1 MAIKIQDKMKKTLFI
16 LALLVSSVG
25 FGQSL
30 EEYMQEAAVNNPS
43 LKAKYLAY
51 EAALQKVPQVGSLPD
66 PELSFGFFASP
77 VETRV
82 GPQRARFEARQMFPW
97 FGTLG
102 AQKDAATEMAKA
114 KYELFINARNEI
126 FFGVE
131 KAYYQLYEL
140 DEATRITKE
149 NIRILETYERLA
161 LTRFENN
168 QGGMIDVLRV
178 QLETGELKTQLLN
191 LAERRKAVV
200 SDLNAMLNRPETYVS
215 TIETVA
221 ERQPELEIPS
231 LLDSIK
237 SQNPML
243 LGLEHQRQA
252 SLNSSVAAKRNGAPK
267 FGVGLSYTVV
277 DKRTDMDV
285 PQNGQDVWMPM
296 MSVSLPIYRKKY
308 NGQYKEQQLLSEM
321 YEAEH
326 LDKGNMLNS
335 KLQMAVADMTD
346 ADNRL
351 SLYREQMRIAEQ
363 ALQILVDAYSTGG
376 KDFEEILRIQ
386 RMLLKYQLE
395 TAKAIKDKNTAVA
408 AMEAL
413 Y

>member
-1 MAIKIQDKMKKTLFI
+1 MRLSIFIILLIFGLAARAQTLPEYKQQA
-16 LALLVSSVG
+16 AL
-25 FGQSL
+25 
-30 EEYMQEAAVNNPS
+30 NNPS

-51 EAALQKVPQVGSLPD
+51 EAALQKVPQVGALPD

-82 GPQRARFEARQMFPW
+82 GPQRARIQAMQMFPW

-102 AQKDAATEMAKA
+102 AQKGAATEMAKA
-114 KYELFINARNEI
+114 KYELFVNARNEI
-126 FFGVE
+126 FFDVE
-131 KAYYQLYEL
+131 RTYYRLYEL

-149 NIRILETYERLA
+149 NIRILETYEQLA

-200 SDLNAMLNRPETYVS
+200 SDLNAMLNRSTETDVS
-215 TIETVA
+215 TIGAVT
-221 ERQPELEIPS
+221 EREPDLEIPT

-237 SQNPML
+237 NQNPML
-243 LGLEHQRQA
+243 LGLEHQRLA

-308 NGQYKEQQLLSEM
+308 SGLNKEQQLLSEM
-321 YEAEH
+321 YEQEH
-326 LDKGNMLNS
+326 LAKSNTLHS
-335 KLQMAVADMTD
+335 KLQMAVSDMMD

-351 SLYREQMRIAEQ
+351 SLYREQTRIAEQ

-376 KDFEEILRIQ
+376 KEFEEILRIQ